1 MKWLVASLG
10 GALVGFT
17 SVVYTISSFAIV
29 FSGPLADHVGQWVG
43 AILIAAAVMAL
54 IGALT
59 FSFKGTVMHPQDI
72 TAALFS
78 VAAVKIAA
86 GMPDATE
93 TEVVATVLTM
103 VAVTGFVSGLTAI
116 LIGRARLSYLVQV
129 VPQPVI
135 LGFLAATGAALLLGA
150 MAIATEQS
158 LTIWDLPRAFESD
171 SLVGW
176 TPWLLT
182 SVGIYLLGHVVRS
195 PLVLPLS
202 LAVTLAAF
210 HLLRVAGFADDAPTM
225 VDPLLVAEGAGHGPS
240 FVPGLYVQADW
251 SMIAHEL
258 PLLAAIAGL
267 TVVGGLL
274 NLSGL
279 RQITGRKN
287 DADKDLQA
295 IGMANMA
302 SASLGGLVGFP
313 AISTTF
319 LGLRLHLG
327 ARVAPLAAATACM
340 VAGVLGLEVL
350 SAIPKG
356 LFATIVGYL
365 GIDML
370 ISSARAARD
379 RLTGTD
385 RILLVAVVATALT
398 VGFLHAITIGLV
410 AAVVLFARDAAR
422 VDILH
427 KEQVTALP
435 GHLPCNGELRAR
447 RTVDSV
453 PQVTVVALE
462 GYLFFGVC
470 IRLLNLDRDYLQ
482 VDRGPPDIIQL
493 DLSRVSGLDIS
504 AALCLADFLEAC
516 AGRGVTTVVSG
527 GSTDVLK
534 TLGKS
539 TRGPGLSVI
548 PFSTLEAALAQFEE
562 KRKRDAP
569 EQVAFLHAM

>member
-1 MKWLVASLG
+1 
-10 GALVGFT
+10 
-17 SVVYTISSFAIV
+17 
-29 FSGPLADHVGQWVG
+29 
-43 AILIAAAVMAL
+43 
-54 IGALT
+54 
-59 FSFKGTVMHPQDI
+59 
-72 TAALFS
+72 
-78 VAAVKIAA
+78 
-86 GMPDATE
+86 
-93 TEVVATVLTM
+93 
-103 VAVTGFVSGLTAI
+103 
-116 LIGRARLSYLVQV
+116 
-129 VPQPVI
+129 
-135 LGFLAATGAALLLGA
+135 
-150 MAIATEQS
+150 
-158 LTIWDLPRAFESD
+158 
-171 SLVGW
+171 
-176 TPWLLT
+176 
-182 SVGIYLLGHVVRS
+182 
-195 PLVLPLS
+195 
-202 LAVTLAAF
+202 
-210 HLLRVAGFADDAPTM
+210 
-225 VDPLLVAEGAGHGPS
+225 
-240 FVPGLYVQADW
+240 
-251 SMIAHEL
+251 
-258 PLLAAIAGL
+258 
-267 TVVGGLL
+267 L

-319 LGLRLHLG
+319 LGLRVHLG
-327 ARVAPLAAATACM
+327 ARAAPLAAATACM

-370 ISSARAARD
+370 ISSARVARD
-379 RLTGTD
+379 RLTRTD
-385 RILLVAVVATALT
+385 RILLVGVVATALT

-410 AAVVLFARDAAR
+410 AAVLLFARDAAR

-504 AALCLADFLEAC
+504 AALSLADFLEAC
-516 AGRGVTTVVSG
+516 TGRGVTTVVSG
-527 GSTDVLK
+527 ASTDVLR

-539 TRGPGLSVI
+539 TRGPDVSVI
-548 PFSTLEAALAQFEE
+548 PFNTLEAALAQFEE
-562 KRKRDAP
+562 KRIRDAP
-569 EQVAFLHAM
+569 E